1 MNHKIVVQLNSEKYR
16 KNWELLTRRNKTDNS
31 NFTIWINVTQIINF
45 SQEDNK
51 QAKKRLKTDFM
62 VSKNNAMDKMNLF

>member
-45 SQEDNK
+45 SQKDNK